1 MISPQSKGGMC
12 WPIFCPHMLWNE
24 MHPFLYKVEGHQ
36 AKCEER
42 NIANP

>member
-24 MHPFLYKVEGHQ
+24 MHPFLYKEGHQ